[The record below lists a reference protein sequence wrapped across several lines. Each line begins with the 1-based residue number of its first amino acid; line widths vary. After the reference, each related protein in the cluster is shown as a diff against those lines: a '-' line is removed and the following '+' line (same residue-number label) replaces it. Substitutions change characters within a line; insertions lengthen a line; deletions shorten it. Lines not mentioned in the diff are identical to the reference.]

1 MQATALA
8 PRTLTMRRV
17 IELRATAREWWEGTR
32 AADLWLTLAWY
43 DISLRYRGSVLGPW
57 WITISMGIMI
67 MGLGPLYSTIF
78 NIPMSTF
85 FPYVTLGIIF
95 WQYISTTINDGCGC
109 ISGAGNF
116 LKQSPFPLS
125 AFVWRITARHIIFTA
140 HHFVIFIPVAIWAGI
155 TPNWHTLAFIP
166 GVAIVTLTLH
176 SLAMLLGILCA
187 RFQDVT
193 QVVTSTMQMMMFL
206 TPVFWYPEG
215 RVAVAK
221 RLIYNPL
228 YYLLELMRRP
238 LLGEPLEPLFWI
250 VGGSMCV
257 ACAVAALLLAA
268 AKRRQL
274 VYWM

>member
-1 MQATALA
+1 MHML
-8 PRTLTMRRV
+8 RRV
-17 IELRATAREWWEGTR
+17 HELRATAREWWEGTR
-32 AADLWLTLAWY
+32 AADFWLTLAWY
-43 DISLRYRGSVLGPW
+43 DISLRYRGSFLGPW
-57 WITISMGIMI
+57 WITLSMGIMI
-67 MGLGPLYSTIF
+67 LGLGPLYSTIF
-78 NIPMSTF
+78 DISMSTF

-95 WQYISTTINDGCGC
+95 WGFISTTITDGCAC
-109 ISGAGNF
+109 IAGAGNF
-116 LKQSPFPLS
+116 LKQSPFPPS
-125 AFVWRITARHIIFTA
+125 AFVWRIIAKHVIFTA
-140 HHFVIFIPVAIWAGI
+140 HHFVIFIPVAIWAGV

-166 GVAIVTLTLH
+166 GFVIVTLTLH
-176 SLAMLLGILCA
+176 SLALLIGILCA

-193 QVVTSTMQMMMFL
+193 QVVTSVMQMLMFL

-238 LLGEPLEPLFWI
+238 LLGEPLEPVFWI

-257 ACAVAALLLAA
+257 ACAVAALLLTA

-274 VYWM
+274 VYWI